1 MTTAVCVGQDC
12 FYSSPTVIQSED
24 SLSISIEVS
33 GLVNDDL
40 AAGQGICGIRL
51 FFNHGQLDNIR
62 MILTSPSGQ
71 TITLIGPGTINSGIT
86 SFINWNISF
95 LPSSSPVVP
104 DAGFS
109 DRWDNDQPWASFTM
123 YTGSYYPFNGDLED
137 FDTGS
142 ANGVWTLD
150 IENLGGVDGNIEF
163 FELIFCDPAGI
174 DCESCF
180 LDAGDMQQEF
190 FTTCQQDI
198 RLRDLDA
205 FLSPDFII
213 DTDQTYSYVLSSADD
228 IIAIEQEILQSDT
241 LTPGVYTICGIAYQQ
256 MDSTDI
262 QQQAQLSQLTQLIES
277 DAICAD
283 ITSPCFTLMIS
294 AVDNILS
301 LDTTLCR
308 GDTLDFF
315 GIRVFDNLD
324 TNILRTNQI
333 TCDSLITIRSTLIEP
348 IADISPSDLVV
359 SCDSQVFL
367 DASGSSSN
375 GSAINYNW
383 STIDGNYTLDIGPVA
398 QVDTA
403 GYYLLEVESD
413 NCTDTI
419 GLAISSIDTFGLDIT
434 VEAPVCVGDTFVINF
449 DTDVDMLTINGS
461 ATLDIFDDGFTT
473 IEEGTFFLETQI
485 GQCIRLDTLE
495 LIDTTSLIDIQ
506 VFSTI
511 IDCDSTISRTTIS
524 TNAIDPTFTYDGAE
538 TITETTANVD
548 ITTPGIYS
556 VTVTD
561 DNGCSASQFFIVEGS
576 ADVPVYMT
584 EDISTACD
592 DSNPMLPLVIMSP
605 VDSVLWS
612 GPNGFLSDEENPIA
626 IDTGI
631 YTITVYGSDGCTV
644 SSDITYTQFD
654 VPNIINIIGDTI
666 TCVQDSAM
674 LCVDDFYTS
683 VEWNFNAAVISNDS
697 CIMVAEPGSYS
708 VNIIDMNGC
717 TGSGTYDVT
726 TIDLSGIIINNLPDS
741 VSITCQDTIVQLSP
755 SIQGDTTGLLFN
767 WFNSDTL
774 VNNEDQ
780 LNVSSAGLYVFE
792 LTDPSSGCN
801 VSDSSFV
808 SLIES
813 TLDADEIFILSDT
826 IQCDADSTLVVIS
839 GIDLEDIE
847 LYINQELISDPLN
860 IMLAEGEYE
869 FTFIDSLGCEI
880 TKIETIVAVDIF
892 TLDLGPDITVT
903 TGLPTDIQ
911 VSLSIPLS
919 EVASFEWSDADIVD
933 CIICLDLGVV
943 ATEDQIL
950 SLTVT
955 DNNGCTQTDS
965 LAISVLDD
973 NGSSDIYAPNIFSP
987 GINGENNNWQLY
999 LVDGNTELLE
1009 MRIYDRWGNLVIFRS
1024 NSGQL
1029 DEFIWDGT
1037 FGGINAEQGVYVYIV
1052 KYLDNNDNERL
1063 IHGQITLVR

>member
-1 MTTAVCVGQDC
+1 
-12 FYSSPTVIQSED
+12 
-24 SLSISIEVS
+24 
-33 GLVNDDL
+33 
-40 AAGQGICGIRL
+40 
-51 FFNHGQLDNIR
+51 
-62 MILTSPSGQ
+62 
-71 TITLIGPGTINSGIT
+71 
-86 SFINWNISF
+86 
-95 LPSSSPVVP
+95 
-104 DAGFS
+104 
-109 DRWDNDQPWASFTM
+109 
-123 YTGSYYPFNGDLED
+123 
-137 FDTGS
+137 
-142 ANGVWTLD
+142 
-150 IENLGGVDGNIEF
+150 
-163 FELIFCDPAGI
+163 
-174 DCESCF
+174 
-180 LDAGDMQQEF
+180 
-190 FTTCQQDI
+190 
-198 RLRDLDA
+198 
-205 FLSPDFII
+205 
-213 DTDQTYSYVLSSADD
+213 
-228 IIAIEQEILQSDT
+228 
-241 LTPGVYTICGIAYQQ
+241 
-256 MDSTDI
+256 
-262 QQQAQLSQLTQLIES
+262 
-277 DAICAD
+277 
-283 ITSPCFTLMIS
+283 
-294 AVDNILS
+294 
-301 LDTTLCR
+301 
-308 GDTLDFF
+308 
-315 GIRVFDNLD
+315 
-324 TNILRTNQI
+324 
-333 TCDSLITIRSTLIEP
+333 
-348 IADISPSDLVV
+348 
-359 SCDSQVFL
+359 
-367 DASGSSSN
+367 
-375 GSAINYNW
+375 
-383 STIDGNYTLDIGPVA
+383 
-398 QVDTA
+398 
-403 GYYLLEVESD
+403 
-413 NCTDTI
+413 
-419 GLAISSIDTFGLDIT
+419 
-434 VEAPVCVGDTFVINF
+434 
-449 DTDVDMLTINGS
+449 
-461 ATLDIFDDGFTT
+461 
-473 IEEGTFFLETQI
+473 
-485 GQCIRLDTLE
+485 
-495 LIDTTSLIDIQ
+495 
-506 VFSTI
+506 
-511 IDCDSTISRTTIS
+511 
-524 TNAIDPTFTYDGAE
+524 
-538 TITETTANVD
+538 
-548 ITTPGIYS
+548 

-584 EDISTACD
+584 EDISTACA

-780 LNVSSAGLYVFE
+780 LNVSSAGLYIFE
-792 LTDPSSGCN
+792 ITDPSSGCN

-808 SLIES
+808 SLLES

-847 LYINQELISDPLN
+847 LYINQELISDPLS

-919 EVASFEWSDADIVD
+919 EVTSFEWSDADIVD
-933 CIICLDLGVV
+933 CIVCLDPGVT

-999 LVDGNTELLE
+999 IVDGNTELLE